1 MELREVVQGCAVG
14 TSSPKAGLGASLEHL
29 QPLWLRPVWDGIAV
43 ASAIAFYDTCSG
55 ASVSTVPSN
64 AVSADI
70 RG

>member
-1 MELREVVQGCAVG
+1 MELREIVQGCAVG
-14 TSSPKAGLGASLEHL
+14 TSSPKAGPGASLEHL

-64 AVSADI
+64 PVSADT